1 MTDHVA
7 RMVEGWLSKAAESRP
22 EPRAV
27 SSLVD
32 SIHRMIREAERET
45 LRRCTA
51 AAIRASGQD
60 AAQIALAI
68 GATRPSAQA
77 HEVSADEDPT

>member
-7 RMVEGWLSKAAESRP
+7 RMVDGWLSKAAESRP

-45 LRRCTA
+45 QKRCA
-51 AAIRASGQD
+51 EAAIRASGQD
-60 AAQIALAI
+60 AARVALAI
-68 GATRPSAQA
+68 GALRPSTQVHDAP
-77 HEVSADEDPT
+77 ADEDQT